1 MFDNGFRRG
10 GDLPPVSF
18 YKQKTLIN
26 MGKDIDRDDMI
37 ICTLFNPVID
47 ASYRVDGFELGTT
60 RLDVASRTV
69 PAGKGLNVA
78 RVVKTLGEEAAVA
91 GLIPKNDMRRFET
104 FLDDH
109 GIKAFLYEAPGVTR
123 VNVTLHDAQAQCA
136 THINSASPVLPV
148 SLQEDFMRF
157 LAGHAEAGASWCFS
171 GSLPSGFDDDVYA
184 RLIRD
189 FKEIGVNCLLDTRG
203 MALKTGA
210 RAAPQIVTPN
220 LTELEEFFQE
230 EIKGVHHIALCG
242 KRFIDM
248 DVEYVFITLGQ
259 DGVIAIHEEQCLLC
273 SPPDIKTVDTVG
285 CGDAFAAGVLVA
297 QKRRFAFAEM
307 CRMAVAC
314 GSSKSLHEGPGT
326 VTLEE
331 VWQLMESVEITCI

>member
-1 MFDNGFRRG
+1 
-10 GDLPPVSF
+10 
-18 YKQKTLIN
+18 
-26 MGKDIDRDDMI
+26 MI
-37 ICTLFNPVID
+37 VCTLFNPVID

-78 RVVKTLGEEAAVA
+78 RAVKTLGEEAAVA
-91 GLIPKNDMRRFET
+91 GLIPKNDMRRFE
-104 FLDDH
+104 
-109 GIKAFLYEAPGVTR
+109 AFIRDYGVNALLYEAPGVTR
-123 VNVTLHDAQAQCA
+123 VNVTLHDAQARCV
-136 THINSASPVLPV
+136 THINSASPPLSV

-157 LAGHAEAGASWCFS
+157 LAGHAGADTDWCFS
-171 GSLPSGFDDDVYA
+171 GSLPCGFEDDVYA

-189 FKEIGVNCLLDTRG
+189 FKTMGVNCLLDTRG

-210 RAAPQIVTPN
+210 RAAPRIITPN
-220 LTELEEFFQE
+220 LTELQEFFQE
-230 EIKGVHHIALCG
+230 EIKGVHHITLCG

-248 DVEYVFITLGQ
+248 GVEYVFITLGQ

-273 SPPDIKTVDTVG
+273 SPPDIKPVDTVG

-314 GSSKSLHEGPGT
+314 GASKSLHEGPG
-326 VTLEE
+326 VITLDE
-331 VWQLMESVEITCI
+331 VWRLMEGVEITCI

>member
-1 MFDNGFRRG
+1 
-10 GDLPPVSF
+10 
-18 YKQKTLIN
+18 
-26 MGKDIDRDDMI
+26 MI
-37 ICTLFNPVID
+37 VCTLFNPVID

-60 RLDVASRTV
+60 RLDVASGTV

-91 GLIPKNDMRRFET
+91 GLVPKNDIRRFEV

-109 GIKAFLYEAPGVTR
+109 GIKTFFYEAPGVTR
-123 VNVTLHDAQAQCA
+123 VNVTLHDAQAQCV
-136 THINSASPVLPV
+136 THINSASPTLPI
-148 SLQEDFMRF
+148 SLQEDFLRF
-157 LAGHAEAGASWCFS
+157 LAERAETGDNWCFS
-171 GSLPSGFDDDVYA
+171 GSLPSGFDDDAYA

-189 FKEIGVNCLLDTRG
+189 FKARDIGCLLDTRG

-210 RAAPQIVTPN
+210 RAAPQIIKPN
-220 LTELEEFFQE
+220 LTELQEFFQE

-273 SPPDIKTVDTVG
+273 SPPDVKTVDTVG

-297 QKRRFAFAEM
+297 QKRKFAFAEM

-326 VTLEE
+326 ITLEE
-331 VWQLMESVEITCI
+331 VWQLMEGVEITYI

>member
-1 MFDNGFRRG
+1 
-10 GDLPPVSF
+10 
-18 YKQKTLIN
+18 
-26 MGKDIDRDDMI
+26 MI
-37 ICTLFNPVID
+37 VCTLLNPVID
-47 ASYRVDGFELGTT
+47 AFYRVDGFELGTT

-78 RVVKTLGEEAAVA
+78 RVVKTLGEEVAVA
-91 GLIPKNDMRRFET
+91 GLIPKNDMRRFEA
-104 FLDDH
+104 FLADY
-109 GIKAFLYEAPGVTR
+109 GIKPLLCEAPGVTR
-123 VNVTLHDAQAQCA
+123 VNVTLHDAQTDCV
-136 THINSASPVLPV
+136 THINSASPALPV
-148 SLQEDFMRF
+148 SLQEDFLRF
-157 LAGHAEAGASWCFS
+157 LAGHAEAGADWCFS

-210 RAAPQIVTPN
+210 RAAPRVITPN
-220 LTELEEFFQE
+220 LTELQEFFHQE

-248 DVEYVFITLGQ
+248 GVEYVFITLGQ
-259 DGVIAIHEEQCLLC
+259 DGVIAIHEDQCLLC

-297 QKRRFAFAEM
+297 QKRSFAFAEM

-314 GSSKSLHEGPGT
+314 GSSKSLHEGPGI
-326 VTLEE
+326 VTLDE
-331 VWQLMESVEITCI
+331 VWQLMEGVEITCI

>member
-1 MFDNGFRRG
+1 
-10 GDLPPVSF
+10 
-18 YKQKTLIN
+18 
-26 MGKDIDRDDMI
+26 MI
-37 ICTLFNPVID
+37 ACTLFNPVID

-78 RVVKTLGEEAAVA
+78 RVIKTLGEEVAVA
-91 GLIPKNDMRRFET
+91 GLIPKGDMRRFEA
-104 FLDDH
+104 FLSDK
-109 GIKAFLYEAPGVTR
+109 GIKALLHEAPGSTR
-123 VNVTLHDAQAQCA
+123 VNVTLHDAQARCV
-136 THINSASPVLPV
+136 THINSVSPALPV

-157 LAGHAEAGASWCFS
+157 LAGHAAPGAHWCFS
-171 GSLPSGFDDDVYA
+171 GSLPSGFDGDVYA

-189 FKEIGVNCLLDTRG
+189 FKTAGVNCLLDTRG
-203 MALKTGA
+203 MALKTGV
-210 RAAPQIVTPN
+210 RAAPQVITPN
-220 LTELEEFFQE
+220 ITELEEFFQE
-230 EIKGVHHIALCG
+230 EIEGVHRIALCG
-242 KRFIDM
+242 KRLIDM
-248 DVEYVFITLGQ
+248 GVEYAFITLGD
-259 DGVIAIHEEQCLLC
+259 DGVIAIHDEQCLLC

-297 QKRRFAFAEM
+297 QKRKFAFAEM

-331 VWQLMESVEITCI
+331 VWQLMERVAITCV

>member
-1 MFDNGFRRG
+1 
-10 GDLPPVSF
+10 
-18 YKQKTLIN
+18 
-26 MGKDIDRDDMI
+26 MI
-37 ICTLFNPVID
+37 VCTLLNPVID
-47 ASYRVDGFELGTT
+47 AFYRVDGFELGTT

-78 RVVKTLGEEAAVA
+78 RVVKTLGEEVAVA
-91 GLIPKNDMRRFET
+91 GLVPKNDMRRFEA
-104 FLDDH
+104 FLSDH
-109 GIKAFLYEAPGVTR
+109 GIKALLYEAPGITR
-123 VNVTLHDAQAQCA
+123 VNVTLQDAKTRCV
-136 THINSASPVLPV
+136 THINSASSVLPV
-148 SLQEDFMRF
+148 SLQEDFLRF
-157 LAGHAEAGASWCFS
+157 LAGQAEAGANWCFS

-189 FKEIGVNCLLDTRG
+189 FRDMGVSCLLDTRG

-210 RAAPQIVTPN
+210 RAAPHIITPN
-220 LTELEEFFQE
+220 LTELQEFFQD

-285 CGDAFAAGVLVA
+285 CGDAFAAGVMVA
-297 QKRRFAFAEM
+297 QKRNFAFAEM

-314 GSSKSLHEGPGT
+314 GASKSLHEGPGV
-326 VTLEE
+326 VTPDE
-331 VWQLMESVEITCI
+331 VWRLMEGVKITYI

>member
-1 MFDNGFRRG
+1 
-10 GDLPPVSF
+10 
-18 YKQKTLIN
+18 
-26 MGKDIDRDDMI
+26 MI
-37 ICTLFNPVID
+37 VCTLFNPVID
-47 ASYRVDGFELGTT
+47 ATYRVDGLELGTT

-78 RVVKTLGEEAAVA
+78 RVVKTLGEEVAVT
-91 GLIPKNDMRRFET
+91 GLIPKNDMRRFEA
-104 FLDDH
+104 FLGDH
-109 GIKAFLYEAPGVTR
+109 GIKALLYEAPGVTR
-123 VNVTLHDAQAQCA
+123 VNVTLHDAQTRCV
-136 THINSASPVLPV
+136 THINSVSPQLPV
-148 SLQEDFMRF
+148 SLEEDFLRF
-157 LAGHAEAGASWCFS
+157 LAGQAETGDQWCFS
-171 GSLPSGFDDDVYA
+171 GSLPSGFDDDAYA

-189 FKEIGVNCLLDTRG
+189 FKTRGVGSLLDTRG
-203 MALKTGA
+203 MALRTGA
-210 RAAPQIVTPN
+210 RAAPQIITPN
-220 LTELEEFFQE
+220 LTELGEFFQE
-230 EIKGVHHIALCG
+230 EIKGVHRIALCG

-314 GSSKSLHEGPGT
+314 GSSKSLHEGPGI
-326 VTLEE
+326 VMPEE
-331 VWQLMESVEITCI
+331 VWQLMEGVEITCI